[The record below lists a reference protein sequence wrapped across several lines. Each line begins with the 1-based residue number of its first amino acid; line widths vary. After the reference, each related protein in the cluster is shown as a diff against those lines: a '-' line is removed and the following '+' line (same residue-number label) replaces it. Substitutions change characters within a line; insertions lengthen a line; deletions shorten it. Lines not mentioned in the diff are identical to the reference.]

1 MFLVLVGAS
10 LTVGSALL
18 AAVML
23 TDGAYLGPRTAAQI
37 IGWLFIAA
45 TLAGLAGLRRASPDR
60 MVAVAVTLCAGIALL
75 YLSYFSDPR
84 EIAPAASVPVMPAA
98 ETPRPEPEQ
107 QRAALRPKT
116 IITAAPAAKPCSG
129 LTGLESL
136 QCDRCSDK
144 TTFAWMTCQ
153 EQVRLEFCESDVGEE
168 RSCPSP
174 IPAAYPG

>member
-18 AAVML
+18 AAVMF
-23 TDGAYLGPRTAAQI
+23 TDGVYLGPRTAAQI

-75 YLSYFSDPR
+75 YLTYFSDSR

-98 ETPRPEPEQ
+98 EAPRPEPAPQ
-107 QRAALRPKT
+107 HAALQPKT
-116 IITAAPAAKPCSG
+116 IVAAPAADACSG

-144 TTFAWMTCQ
+144 TAFAWINCQ

>member
-18 AAVML
+18 AAVMFS
-23 TDGAYLGPRTAAQI
+23 DGALLAPRTAAQV

-84 EIAPAASVPVMPAA
+84 EIAPVASVPVMPAA
-98 ETPRPEPEQ
+98 ATPSPQPAQ

-116 IITAAPAAKPCSG
+116 VSAAPAAKPCSG

-144 TTFAWMTCQ
+144 TAFAWMTCQ
-153 EQVRLEFCESDVGEE
+153 ERVRLEFCESEVGEE
-168 RSCPSP
+168 RSCPSA